1 MNPPLSLIT
10 RIRRSLSYHWKQFK
24 LFLGQLFRTL
34 PPGGTKR
41 FPKKY
46 WTPRFWTGQRS
57 KRAEQN
63 KHAELAKAARK
74 GVVEIGVLDGE
85 TSGVLCR
92 ANSAIPVYGIDP
104 LISDSM
110 NEAMH
115 GALQT
120 IQKNTEGCTN
130 YHFTQDYSYNLVK
143 NWDKPFDYLFIDGDH
158 TYDAVKQDFEEWY
171 PKLSPG
177 GVVSFHDST
186 MWRGG
191 MPYWPGPSKLCDE
204 LIDDPRVEFIESYA
218 RLSIFR
224 KRA

>member
-1 MNPPLSLIT
+1 MSTSLSLSA
-10 RIRRSLSYHWKQFK
+10 RIKRALVYRWKELR

-34 PPGGTKR
+34 PRGGSKR
-41 FPKKY
+41 FSKNY
-46 WTPRFWTGQRS
+46 WTPRFWTGQIS
-57 KRAEQN
+57 KRAEQK
-63 KHAELAKAARK
+63 KHAELAKAATK

-92 ANSAIPVYGIDP
+92 ANPSIPVYGIDP

-110 NEAMH
+110 NEEMH
-115 GALQT
+115 GALAT
-120 IQKNTEGCTN
+120 IKKNTEGCTN
-130 YHFTQDYSYNLVK
+130 YHFLQDYSYNLAK
-143 NWDKPFDYLFIDGDH
+143 GWDKPFDYIFIDGDH
-158 TYDAVKQDFEEWY
+158 TYEAVKQDFEDWY

-191 MPYWPGPSKLCDE
+191 MPYWPGPSTLCDE
-204 LIDDPRVEFIESYA
+204 LIDDPGLEFIESYA